1 MMNPQRP
8 FAAALAL
15 ACSAGIAYAD
25 DVSAKA
31 TGESAKDATPD
42 SVIEVTGRRQS
53 DTDARRA
60 SSVAKIVVGHDE
72 IMHYGDTNIG
82 DVLKRLPGV
91 TIGGGGGRSGGEIR
105 MRGLGSGYTQILI
118 NGEPAPRGF
127 ALDAISPELIERI
140 EVIRAPL
147 AEYST
152 QAIAGTLNIVLRQAP
167 PKRNKQLTLSAN
179 LEDNNHPE
187 ARVAYQ
193 YNDKSGE
200 YAWQFAG
207 TIKNMGQLEG
217 SSYART
223 QVQDPNGNLLED
235 QLSTD
240 RQYRKGYNANIAPRL
255 NWRRADDD
263 TASLQLFVF
272 RRAAVD
278 QITDT
283 VDQRVG
289 VAPYTSQTGR
299 SLNDSNVYKLT
310 ANRVLPFAGGSLDVR
325 LSLSDFDSSVDTH
338 YVQVTSA
345 GQQSLESD
353 STNRTNGGNTAAKWT
368 RPLGDDHKLVAGY
381 EGDWSTQH
389 QTLLQSG
396 YIQSAPPVGSD
407 VSANVL
413 RLASFVQ
420 DEWSLSP
427 AWGFYAGLRWES
439 IETKS
444 DASSGNVSNRSA
456 VLSPSLQSV
465 YRFGDEKKDQFRWS
479 LSRSYRAPNTSSLLP
494 RVQLSTENDAFHPD
508 SEGNPNLRPELAW
521 GMEFALE
528 HYFKDGGMLSANVFD
543 RRVSDV
549 VRTLTTLGAN
559 GRWISQPINLDRADV
574 YGIEFDGKARL
585 DQFMPHAP
593 AVEIHANVARYW
605 SQVNGIPGPYNVLSS
620 QTPASANLG
629 ADYTIKSASLTLG
642 ANANWVPGV
651 TATLSPT
658 QQSYTG
664 SKVGIDAYALWKFKS
679 GTQFRIA
686 ATNLLHRDYLT
697 NAENS
702 DNGLLNTRQTVTRG
716 WANWTATLDLKY

>member
-1 MMNPQRP
+1 MKTSQRP
-8 FAAALAL
+8 LVALLAL
-15 ACSAGIAYAD
+15 TCTTGWVYAEDSAT
-25 DVSAKA
+25 AK
-31 TGESAKDATPD
+31 TGDNAKDATPGG
-42 SVIEVTGRRQS
+42 VIEVTGKRQT

-72 IMHYGDTNIG
+72 IMHYGDTNLG

-91 TIGGGGGRSGGEIR
+91 TIGGGGGRTGGEIR

-193 YNDKSGE
+193 YNDKRGE

-223 QVQDPNGNLLED
+223 QVRDPSGNLLED

-255 NWRRADDD
+255 NWRRADDN
-263 TASLQLFVF
+263 TASLQLFAY

-283 VDQRVG
+283 LDQRVG
-289 VAPYTSQTGR
+289 VAPYTSQSGR
-299 SLNDSNVYKLT
+299 SLNDSDVYKLT
-310 ANRVLPFAGGSLDVR
+310 ADRVLPLAGGSLDVR
-325 LSLSDFDSSVDTH
+325 LTLSDFDSSVNTH
-338 YVQVTSA
+338 YVQATST
-345 GQQSLESD
+345 GQQALESD
-353 STNRTNGGNTAAKWT
+353 STNRTNGGNTAGKWS

-396 YIQSAPPVGSD
+396 YIQNAPPVASD
-407 VSANVL
+407 VSADVL
-413 RLASFVQ
+413 RLAGYVQ
-420 DEWSLSP
+420 DEWGVSP
-427 AWGFYAGLRWES
+427 ALGLYAGLRWES

-444 DASSGNVSNRSA
+444 DAASGNVSNRSA

-465 YRFGDEKKDQFRWS
+465 YRFGDDKKDQVRWS

-521 GMEFALE
+521 GMELALE

-549 VRTLTTLGAN
+549 IRTLTTLGAN

-574 YGIEFDGKARL
+574 YGIELDGKARL
-585 DQFMPHAP
+585 DQLMPHAP
-593 AVEIHANVARYW
+593 AVELHANLARYW
-605 SQVNGIPGPYNVLSS
+605 SRVSGIPGPYNVLSG

-642 ANANWVPGV
+642 TNASWVPGV
-651 TATLSPT
+651 TTTLSPT

-679 GTQFRIA
+679 GSQFRLA
-686 ATNLLHRDYLT
+686 ATNLLHRDALA

-716 WANWTATLDLKY
+716 WANWVATLDLKY